1 MGIRRRMGIRK
12 RMGTQATR
20 IGRRTFIQIGAA
32 SIAGAVLAGCER
44 PRRWI
49 NLEPYVRPPEEQL
62 AGIATW
68 YASTCRQC
76 PAGCGILVRTM
87 NGRALKIEGNP
98 EHPLNRG
105 KLCARG
111 QAGLQLLYNPDRL
124 SGPVQQEQGSR
135 RFSPLSWDAA
145 LNMLYSKL
153 QAAASR
159 VAIWAGSTTSGHLVD
174 VFQRFAQA
182 AGAPA
187 PLFYDLYSALTGR
200 RALREAERKLGG
212 WESVGNEQ
220 LPAYDVSQADV
231 VLSFGG
237 HLLGTGLST
246 VRYGVEYGAFRG
258 QPLGKRGYLVQLEP
272 RMSITGAVADR
283 WLPVRPG
290 SEARVA
296 QALVWIIGSQSLGSP
311 DRAARARALAME
323 TDVGQ
328 VAAESGLS
336 VEDLESLAR
345 TFAAAERPLAI
356 PGGWVAGQPDGGEAT
371 TMVQALNL
379 VAGTA
384 GQPGGA
390 DWNPVVQPSSLPS
403 SALVRPFTSPFSDVQ
418 DLVARMRAG
427 EVQVLLVH
435 GTDPAFG
442 LPDALGF
449 VDAVQQVPFVVSFSP
464 LIDETALYAD
474 LVLPDRTYL
483 ESWGY
488 DVVSPSFGVPIV
500 SSQQP
505 VVTPVS
511 DARSTADLLLTV
523 ARGIESLSAALP
535 WSDEVALLKDVIA
548 SLPAGAFGGSGPDV
562 LWARFLQHGGWWP
575 ASSGTSSVTTLASL
589 PGVPIQLAPTTGPSA
604 PLAQEYPYHL
614 YLYLSDLLSD
624 GRGANQPWLQ
634 GTPDPMTTVS
644 WQTWVELHP
653 QTAQELGVQEG
664 DVVRLT
670 SAYGELE
677 APAYLY
683 PAIRPDTVAV
693 PIGQGHTDDGRYARN
708 RGANPMALLGAEA
721 DTTGDNLVWASGRV
735 RVARTGRHTALAR
748 FGNRVGVTEG
758 FVNEAFPG

>member
-1 MGIRRRMGIRK
+1 MGIRPM
-12 RMGTQATR
+12 R
-20 IGRRTFIQIGAA
+20 IGRRTFLQIGAA
-32 SIAGAVLAGCER
+32 SLAGAVLAGCKN
-44 PRRWI
+44 PRRWVH
-49 NLEPYVRPPEEQL
+49 LEPYVRPPEEQL
-62 AGIATW
+62 AGVATW

-76 PAGCGILVRTM
+76 PAGCGIVVRIM

-124 SGPVQQEQGSR
+124 SGPVQQEQVEGQRGSR
-135 RFSPLSWDAA
+135 RFTPLSWDAA
-145 LNMLYSKL
+145 LNALYSKL
-153 QAAASR
+153 QAAGSR
-159 VAIWAGSTTSGHLVD
+159 FAIWAGSTTSGHLAD
-174 VFQRFAQA
+174 LLQRFAEA

-187 PLFYDLYSALTGR
+187 PLFYDLYSALSGR
-200 RALREAERKLGG
+200 RALREADRTLLGD
-212 WESVGNEQ
+212 EQ
-220 LPAYDVSQADV
+220 LPAYDVGHADV

-237 HLLGTGLST
+237 NVFGTGLST

-258 QPLGKRGYLVQLEP
+258 QALGKRGYLVQLEP

-296 QALVWIIGSQSLGSP
+296 QALAWIIGDQSLGSP
-311 DRAARARALAME
+311 DRAARARALVTE
-323 TDVGQ
+323 TDIGQ

-345 TFAAAERPLAI
+345 TFATAERPLAI
-356 PGGWVAGQPDGGEAT
+356 PGGWVAGQPNGGEAT

-384 GQPGGA
+384 GQPGGI
-390 DWNPVVQPSSLPS
+390 VQPSSPPS
-403 SALVRPFTSPFSDVQ
+403 SALVRSLASSFSDVQ

-435 GTDPAFG
+435 GANPAFS

-449 VDAVQQVPFVVSFSP
+449 ADAVRQVPFVVSFSP
-464 LIDETALYAD
+464 LVDETALHAD

-488 DVVSPSFGVPIV
+488 DVVSPNFGVPAV

-505 VVTPVS
+505 VVMPVF
-511 DARSTADLLLTV
+511 DARSTADVLLTV
-523 ARGIESLSAALP
+523 ARGIEPLSAALP
-535 WSDEVALLKDVIA
+535 WSDEVAFLKDVIA
-548 SLPAGAFGGSGPDV
+548 SLPAGAFGGSGQDV

-575 ASSGTSSVTTLASL
+575 VPAGIESSGTSTGATSPTLPAA
-589 PGVPIQLAPTTGPSA
+589 PIQLAPAPSA
-604 PLAQEYPYHL
+604 GLAQEYPYHL

-653 QTAQELGVQEG
+653 ETARALGVQEG
-664 DVVRLT
+664 DIVRLT
-670 SAYGELE
+670 SAHGELE

-721 DTTGDNLVWASGRV
+721 DGSGDNLVWASGRV
-735 RVARTGRHTALAR
+735 SIARTGQRTDLAR

-758 FVNEAFPG
+758 FVNEAFPS